1 MWRCRAIAPASS
13 RGLSLIE
20 LMIVLSMW
28 GLFMGAV
35 YEAVILGLRLMNA
48 SNSREA
54 IRVQLAKTLDQLTR
68 EAGSRADHIDV
79 TQDARFQFDTPGSM
93 NNVNYVYTSGA
104 GGTGTLTRRD
114 STMSAATT
122 ILQHLSSFDFDY
134 AEQGATTTTASP
146 NEDDVRV
153 VHVTATV
160 TKNNETISASSAA
173 FLRSCDSIAGAN
185 C

>member
-1 MWRCRAIAPASS
+1 MSN

-20 LMIVLSMW
+20 MMIVLSLW

-35 YEAVILGLRLMNA
+35 YETVIIALRVTNG

-54 IRVQLAKTLDQLTR
+54 MRIQLAKTLDQITR
-68 EAGSRADHIDV
+68 EAGSRADNIDQ
-79 TQDARFQFDTPGSM
+79 TQDARFQFDTPGSV

-122 ILQHLSSFDFDY
+122 ILRNLSSFDFDY
-134 AEQGATTTTASP
+134 TEQGDTTTTASP
-146 NEDDVRV
+146 SANDVRV

-160 TKNNETISASSAA
+160 TQNNETIFASSAA
-173 FLRSCDSIAGAN
+173 FLRSCNQTVGAN

>member
-1 MWRCRAIAPASS
+1 MMLV
-13 RGLSLIE
+13 LSL
-20 LMIVLSMW
+20 W

-35 YEAVILGLRLMNA
+35 YETVIVALRVMNA
-48 SNSREA
+48 SGSREA
-54 IRVQLAKTLDQLTR
+54 IRGQLAKTLDQLTR
-68 EAGSRADHIDV
+68 EASSLADHIDV
-79 TQDARFQFDTPGSM
+79 TQDARFQFDTPTSTD
-93 NNVNYVYTSGA
+93 NINYVYTSGA
-104 GGTGTLTRRD
+104 GGTGTLTRQD
-114 STMSAATT
+114 SVRSALGLSPIA
-122 ILQHLSSFDFDY
+122 ILNNLSSFDFDY

-173 FLRSCDSIAGAN
+173 FLRSCDQASGAA